1 MRSREVVEE
10 EVVVMVVEE
19 EEVVVVM
26 VVMCLCVCVGGLR
39 DGDGYKLLWPTRGK
53 LRCHCVDCRVRL
65 LRLLAPSWSGVVV

>member
-26 VVMCLCVCVGGLR
+26 VVMCLCVWAGYVMAMGTSCYGLR
-39 DGDGYKLLWPTRGK
+39 EG
-53 LRCHCVDCRVRL
+53 
-65 LRLLAPSWSGVVV
+65 S

>member
-26 VVMCLCVCVGGLR
+26 CLCVWAGYVMVMGTSCYGLR
-39 DGDGYKLLWPTRGK
+39 EG
-53 LRCHCVDCRVRL
+53 
-65 LRLLAPSWSGVVV
+65 S

>member
-19 EEVVVVM
+19 EVV
-26 VVMCLCVCVGGLR
+26 VVMCLCVWAGGLR